1 MVKLVVL
8 YKKPANVQVFEEHY
22 SGVHLPLLERIPG
35 IIKMELSR
43 FFAGPK
49 GEPPYY
55 MMVEAY
61 FADRRSLEVA
71 LQSSEN
77 RAADQDLMSFARD
90 LVTVMF
96 TDTYVS
102 Q

>member
-1 MVKLVVL
+1 MVKLVAL

-22 SGVHLPLLERIPG
+22 SGVHLPLLEKIPG
-35 IIKMELSR
+35 IIKTELSR
-43 FFAGPK
+43 FFAGPQ
-49 GEPPYY
+49 GEPPFY

-61 FADRRSLEVA
+61 FADRGSLEAA
-71 LQSSEN
+71 LKSPEN
-77 RAADQDLMSFARD
+77 RAADQDLMSFAGD

-96 TDTYVS
+96 ADTYES